1 MNRIYLDYAA
11 TTPVDKDVLEAMLPY
26 FGEKFGNPSS
36 VHSFGQDAQSAVDQ
50 ARSHIADFLG
60 CLSQEIVFTGSATE
74 ANNLAILGSA
84 ASALSVSQKAH
95 IITTRI
101 EHESVLEPIKQLAKT
116 NPNVSVTYLPVSRD
130 GFVSAE
136 AVRDALTPE
145 TALVSVMYANN
156 EIGTIQ
162 PIKEIAEVVREHNE
176 KLKAKSYKLKT
187 VFHTDAVQAALYC
200 PMKVADL
207 GVDMLTLSGHKIY
220 GPKGV
225 GALYVKKGTV
235 VSPVIFGSGQE
246 YGKRSGTEN
255 VPGIVGIGAAVE
267 AIDRSAGESIEKL
280 RDYFID
286 ETLNQIST
294 YSLNGGRQSRLPNNA
309 NILFRGVSSVDL
321 IMRLDAEGI
330 AVSSG
335 AACQSKAVA
344 ASHVLAALGL
354 SVKDASSSIRFS
366 LGKNTTK
373 KDIDKALAA
382 LLKLTHT

>member
-1 MNRIYLDYAA
+1 MNRIYLDYSA
-11 TTPVDKDVLEAMLPY
+11 TTPVDKDVLELMLPY

-36 VHSFGQDAQSAVDQ
+36 VHTFGQDAQSAVDQ

-145 TALVSVMYANN
+145 TVLVSIMYANN

-162 PIKEIAEVVREHNE
+162 PIVDIARIIKNHNV
-176 KLKAKSYKLKT
+176 KLLTTHHSLPT
-187 VFHTDAVQAALYC
+187 IFHTDAVQAALYC
-200 PMKVADL
+200 PMKIADL

-225 GALYVKKGTV
+225 GVFFVKKG
-235 VSPVIFGSGQE
+235 
-246 YGKRSGTEN
+246 
-255 VPGIVGIGAAVE
+255 
-267 AIDRSAGESIEKL
+267 DRK
-280 RDYFID
+280 
-286 ETLNQIST
+286 
-294 YSLNGGRQSRLPNNA
+294 
-309 NILFRGVSSVDL
+309 
-321 IMRLDAEGI
+321 
-330 AVSSG
+330 
-335 AACQSKAVA
+335 
-344 ASHVLAALGL
+344 
-354 SVKDASSSIRFS
+354 
-366 LGKNTTK
+366 
-373 KDIDKALAA
+373 
-382 LLKLTHT
+382 

>member
-1 MNRIYLDYAA
+1 M
-11 TTPVDKDVLEAMLPY
+11 
-26 FGEKFGNPSS
+26 
-36 VHSFGQDAQSAVDQ
+36 
-50 ARSHIADFLG
+50 
-60 CLSQEIVFTGSATE
+60 
-74 ANNLAILGSA
+74 
-84 ASALSVSQKAH
+84 
-95 IITTRI
+95 
-101 EHESVLEPIKQLAKT
+101 
-116 NPNVSVTYLPVSRD
+116 
-130 GFVSAE
+130 
-136 AVRDALTPE
+136 
-145 TALVSVMYANN
+145 
-156 EIGTIQ
+156 
-162 PIKEIAEVVREHNE
+162 
-176 KLKAKSYKLKT
+176 

-294 YSLNGGRQSRLPNNA
+294 SSLNGGRQSRRPNNA